1 MEVPLECRIAY
12 GSENVIVKICT
23 KTTSSPSSA
32 TAFSVDTPS
41 SATAFP
47 VDTPS
52 AAIDTPSAAID
63 TPSAAID
70 TPSAAID
77 TPSAAID
84 TPSAAIDT
92 PSAAIDTPSAAS
104 PSSAKK
110 NRKSLRGTTTP
121 SPRETPSDSPS
132 PSYFQG
138 PSSALSTALVS
149 PVPSS
154 EVWTSPPNV
163 AIGSTFEPLY
173 LLIMVPFVG
182 LFAIWAWR
190 RCGGKRK
197 TGTVCPGGGQ
207 PEKKQSVEEDP
218 KTVTTDNPVV
228 QALQQGEDKTTEP
241 VGEIN
246 PTPVGNPPV
255 RQQIDRTARLVQMLH
270 SRRRRLPPL
279 PPARER

>member
-1 MEVPLECRIAY
+1 MRGYESPSLQLGVRETA
-12 GSENVIVKICT
+12 VI
-23 KTTSSPSSA
+23 SPSSA
-32 TAFSVDTPS
+32 LFT
-41 SATAFP
+41 
-47 VDTPS
+47 
-52 AAIDTPSAAID
+52 
-63 TPSAAID
+63 
-70 TPSAAID
+70 
-77 TPSAAID
+77 
-84 TPSAAIDT
+84 
-92 PSAAIDTPSAAS
+92 
-104 PSSAKK
+104 
-110 NRKSLRGTTTP
+110 
-121 SPRETPSDSPS
+121 
-132 PSYFQG
+132 
-138 PSSALSTALVS
+138 VS

-207 PEKKQSVEEDP
+207 PEKQSVEEDP

-279 PPARER
+279 PPPEKDDGEQDVHVQKNMPHPSLFILASSEEQDDANEVGPDPNRVDILASTPSDEEATDEISPKPNRIDISANR